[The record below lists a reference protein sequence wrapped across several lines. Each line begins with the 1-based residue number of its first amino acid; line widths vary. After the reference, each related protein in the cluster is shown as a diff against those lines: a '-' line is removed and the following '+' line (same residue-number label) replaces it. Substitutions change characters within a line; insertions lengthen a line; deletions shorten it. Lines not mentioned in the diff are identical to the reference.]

1 MDKLNFLTA
10 GIPLRSNPRT
20 YKKAFEDLNAMQLNG
35 IEIEFVRG
43 VKMSASNIKE
53 VIELAKPHNMVLTAH
68 APFYV
73 NLNSQEPE
81 KTVASIDRIIETARM
96 AKTLGLYSIVFHAA
110 YYMGMPAEDVYKK
123 VQDGFSKIMQVIQE
137 ENIDVF
143 VRPETTGKATQ
154 WGDLDEVIRISKE
167 YDKVLPC
174 IDFSHLYA
182 RTIGGYNT
190 YDDFCKILE
199 TIGNELG
206 DFALNNFH
214 AHVAGIEYTAKGE
227 RKHLL
232 LDESGFNY
240 KDLLK
245 AMKKFDIKG
254 VVVCESPN
262 IEDDAIILAQYY
274 DSL

>member
-10 GIPLRSNPRT
+10 GIPLCTKPRN
-20 YKKAFEDLNAMQLNG
+20 YKKAFSDLISMNLNG
-35 IEIEFVRG
+35 IEIEFVHG
-43 VKMSASNIKE
+43 VKMSSQNIKE
-53 VIELAKPHNMVLTAH
+53 VIELAKPNNMILTAH

-81 KTVASIDRIIETARM
+81 KTQASIERIIETARM
-96 AKTLGLYSIVFHAA
+96 GKTLGLYSIVFHAA
-110 YYMGMPAEDVYKK
+110 YYMGMNKEDVYSK
-123 VQDGFSKIMQVIQE
+123 VKSGFEQILQVVND
-137 ENIDVF
+137 ENIDIF

-154 WGDLDEVIRISKE
+154 WGDLDEVIRLSKE
-167 YDKVLPC
+167 FDKVLPC

-182 RTIGGYNT
+182 RTIGGYNS
-190 YDDFCKILE
+190 YDDFCQILE
-199 TIGNELG
+199 KIGNELG

-214 AHVAGIEYTAKGE
+214 AHIAGIEFTPKGE
-227 RKHLL
+227 RRHLIFN
-232 LDESGFNY
+232 ESEFNY

-262 IEDDAIILAQYY
+262 IEEDTKILADYY
-274 DSL
+274 SSL

>member
-10 GIPLRSNPRT
+10 GIPLKSVPRS
-20 YKKAFEDLNAMQLNG
+20 YKKAFQDLGEMGLNG

-43 VKMSASNIKE
+43 VNISESNVKE
-53 VIELAKPHNMVLTAH
+53 VQELAKPQNMVLTAH
-68 APFYV
+68 APFFV
-73 NLNSQEPE
+73 NLNSQEHE
-81 KTVASIDRIIETARM
+81 KIDSSIARVIETARM

-110 YYMGMPAEDVYKK
+110 YYMGMSNEDTYQK
-123 VQDGFSKIMQVIQE
+123 VKDGFSQIMQVVYDEGISA
-137 ENIDVF
+137 F

-167 YDKVLPC
+167 FNQVLPC

-182 RTIGGYNT
+182 RTVGQNNT

-199 TIGNELG
+199 TIGNKLG

-227 RKHLL
+227 KKHLNL
-232 LDESGFNY
+232 LESEFNY

-245 AMKKFDIKG
+245 AMKKFNIKG
-254 VVVCESPN
+254 VVVCESPS
-262 IEDDAIILAQYY
+262 IEDDAKILADYY
-274 DSL
+274 RSL

>member
-1 MDKLNFLTA
+1 MEDLKFLTA

-20 YKKAFEDLNAMQLNG
+20 YKKAFEDLNDMNLNG
-35 IEIEFVRG
+35 LEIEFVHG
-43 VKMSASNIKE
+43 VKMSSSNIKE
-53 VIELAKPHNMVLTAH
+53 VIELAKPKNMILTAH

-81 KTVASIDRIIETARM
+81 KTLASIDRIIETARM
-96 AKTLGLYSIVFHAA
+96 AKQLGLYSIVFHAA
-110 YYMGMPAEDVYKK
+110 YYMGLDAQLVYNK
-123 VQDGFSKIMQVIQE
+123 VFDGFSKIMDVVKS
-137 ENIDVF
+137 ENINVF
-143 VRPETTGKATQ
+143 IRPETTGKATQ

-167 YDKVLPC
+167 FDLVLPC

-199 TIGNELG
+199 KIGTELG
-206 DFALNNFH
+206 EFALENFH
-214 AHVAGIEYTAKGE
+214 AHVAGIEYTPKGE
-227 RKHLL
+227 RKHLIFN
-232 LDESGFNY
+232 ESDFNY

-245 AMKKFDIKG
+245 ALKCFDVKG

-262 IEDDAIILAQYY
+262 IEDDAMILSQYY
-274 DSL
+274 HSL